1 MLYFDIFGQHAADKL
16 AFIFKGQ
23 EMIYGELRHKI
34 EQWANYLQAQGVERG
49 DKVGLFSKNCTN
61 FVVAY
66 FAIIKAGGV
75 VVPFN
80 FQLAAREVAYIVKD
94 AGMKFLINRVSLDL
108 DEALSE
114 QGLTGKLKQYTY
126 EDLDEAVEHDFVD
139 YQMQEDDNC
148 TIIYTS
154 GTTGKPKGAMLS
166 HKNLIANARG
176 YTLVVDIY
184 PEDMTLCVL
193 PMYHCFAW
201 TVSVAG
207 VLMHGATIVVQE
219 TYIFKDTMNLLAKY
233 QVTTF
238 VGVPTMM
245 QLFLKGATAE
255 ELKNIRY
262 FISGGA
268 ALPRIL
274 AEQFKAKFGKYVREG
289 YGLSE
294 ASPVVTVNPQNKIKI
309 GSIGP
314 CIPNVTVKICTA
326 DGTEVSGEEVGE
338 LCAQGDNVMLGY
350 LGLPEAT
357 KQALNHGWLH
367 TGDLAY
373 KDKEG
378 YIYIV
383 DRLKDMIISS
393 GENVYPREI
402 EEAIYTNPAIA
413 EVAVIGIPD
422 KLRGQAICAYMV
434 LKEGAEL
441 DKRDLRK
448 YLLGRIAPYKV
459 PREFFFC
466 PQLPKNATGK
476 ILKTALRE
484 QALVDMVNRKR

>member
-262 FISGGA
+262 FSSGGVA
-268 ALPRIL
+268 VPRIV
-274 AEQFKAKFGKYVREG
+274 AEQFKAKIGKYVREG
-289 YGLSE
+289 
-294 ASPVVTVNPQNKIKI
+294 
-309 GSIGP
+309 
-314 CIPNVTVKICTA
+314 
-326 DGTEVSGEEVGE
+326 
-338 LCAQGDNVMLGY
+338 
-350 LGLPEAT
+350 
-357 KQALNHGWLH
+357 
-367 TGDLAY
+367 
-373 KDKEG
+373 
-378 YIYIV
+378 
-383 DRLKDMIISS
+383 
-393 GENVYPREI
+393 
-402 EEAIYTNPAIA
+402 
-413 EVAVIGIPD
+413 
-422 KLRGQAICAYMV
+422 
-434 LKEGAEL
+434 
-441 DKRDLRK
+441 
-448 YLLGRIAPYKV
+448 
-459 PREFFFC
+459 
-466 PQLPKNATGK
+466 
-476 ILKTALRE
+476 
-484 QALVDMVNRKR
+484 